1 MANRLHVR
9 TRPEVIERELLFK
22 AGRPYDSVLVAESAR
37 NLRGMGIFRDVRI
50 DSIPTDTGVVMRVT
64 TRDGWTTKAGLRFST
79 GSHAVDETQIVEFA
93 RAFDPQPFHLDHEAA
108 RGSIFQGLA
117 ASGWHT
123 AALTM
128 RLLVTG
134 GPRFGWGFIGAGG
147 EVSWPRPAYAGDRL
161 TLHAEIIEL
170 TPSRSKQDRGIA
182 RVRLVMKN
190 QRDEVVQD
198 MVARVLVPRRPAG

>member
-1 MANRLHVR
+1 M
-9 TRPEVIERELLFK
+9 EVGVSDKVYLEDLAVGQVFTNGPVEL
-22 AGRPYDSVLVAESAR
+22 
-37 NLRGMGIFRDVRI
+37 
-50 DSIPTDTGVVMRVT
+50 T
-64 TRDGWTTKAGLRFST
+64 
-79 GSHAVDETQIVEFA
+79 AVDIKAFA
-93 RAFDPQPFHLDHEAA
+93 QQFDPQPFHLDEAA
-108 RGSIFQGLA
+108 AEASLFGGLA

-161 TLHAEIIEL
+161 MLHGEILEI

-190 QRDEVVQD
+190 QRGEIVQD

>member
-1 MANRLHVR
+1 VEADVTDKVYLEDLTVGQTFSNGPV
-9 TRPEVIERELLFK
+9 ELTAADIK
-22 AGRPYDSVLVAESAR
+22 A
-37 NLRGMGIFRDVRI
+37 
-50 DSIPTDTGVVMRVT
+50 
-64 TRDGWTTKAGLRFST
+64 
-79 GSHAVDETQIVEFA
+79 FA
-93 RAFDPQPFHLDHEAA
+93 RQFDPQPFHLDEAA
-108 RGSIFQGLA
+108 AEASLFGKLA

-147 EVSWPRPAYAGDRL
+147 EVSWPRPAFVGDQL
-161 TLHAEIIEL
+161 TLHAEIIEI

-182 RVRLVMKN
+182 RVRMVMKN

-198 MVARVLVPRRPAG
+198 MVARVLVPRRPGAG